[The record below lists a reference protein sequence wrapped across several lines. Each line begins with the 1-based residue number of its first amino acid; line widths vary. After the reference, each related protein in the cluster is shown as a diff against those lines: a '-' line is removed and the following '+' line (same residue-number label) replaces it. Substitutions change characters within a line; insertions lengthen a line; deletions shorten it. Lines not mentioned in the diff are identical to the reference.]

1 MLMRSYIGEYRNV
14 CGNFHPAWTGLQRG
28 RAWHSICAHYGKMQ
42 FSNRTNDCR
51 FNFRVIS
58 SVISRFMTIAQFF
71 GILHSL
77 HYSIWVAVFTFSS
90 EQKPY
95 YYGFMSFFWHTYAVQ
110 RKGAKIRLIHVIH
123 SLTPCSFC
131 GFKYYVLNSIKR
143 MRYFIWPFQT
153 KSDAK
158 CELWTYDK

>member
-77 HYSIWVAVFTFSS
+77 HYSIWVAVVELSVFSR
-90 EQKPY
+90 ERAETILLW
-95 YYGFMSFFWHTYAVQ
+95 FHFFFWHTYAVQ

-131 GFKYYVLNSIKR
+131 GFKYYVLNSVKR
-143 MRYFIWPFQT
+143 MRYFI
-153 KSDAK
+153 
-158 CELWTYDK
+158 